1 MQQTTASRLIDR
13 ALHIADIANTD
24 FLTHTELT
32 DYMNDC
38 YKALYQNIIEANLD
52 LFTVEAHLVGTSGV
66 YQLPWDCYQVKE
78 IKNPIT
84 GTQII
89 RKTSSMGKYS
99 NGYTIKNNAI
109 IIDGINP
116 GPVVIAYWRIPYF
129 ISIPNKTVECNISA
143 NEIIDTSVNNILYK
157 DGNYLAVWTPKGLV
171 STNIDYHE
179 NEEYHLVQD
188 QQVLISGT
196 VENEDGNQDYC
207 VLADLNGNNIWE
219 TDKKPFKYIKSD
231 DGIVYIGY
239 KSKGKLD
246 VYKLDKLIAT
256 LDKPQQG
263 NEYVC
268 IDHNFYEVPK
278 GAFPIGLFD
287 SRPAYTYDDT
297 LCLINPNKSVIKE
310 QLDLPI
316 MKADAQLKYGIIS
329 NGKIYS
335 NIPDTIIDFPNNI
348 LYELL
353 AYRLAQCFL
362 AKQGAKNDGVQAMY
376 NSIKQQFFASIDVNP
391 DFQRMRNVR

>member
-1 MQQTTASRLIDR
+1 MQQITASKLIDR

-38 YKALYQNIIEANLD
+38 YKSIYQNIIEANLD

-89 RKTSSMGKYS
+89 RKTSSMGKYA
-99 NGYTIKNNAI
+99 NGYSIKNNAI

-116 GPVVIAYWRIPYF
+116 GPVVIVYWRIPYF
-129 ISIPNKTVECNISA
+129 ISIPNKTVECNISS
-143 NEIIDTSVNNILYK
+143 NEIIDTSQNNILYK
-157 DGNYLAVWTPKGLV
+157 DGNYLAVWTPKGSV
-171 STNIDYHE
+171 STNIDYHD
-179 NEEYHLVQD
+179 NETYKLVQD
-188 QQVLISGT
+188 QQILVAGT
-196 VENEDGNQDYC
+196 VENEDESQDYC
-207 VLADLNGNNIWE
+207 VLVDLNGKNIWE
-219 TDKKPFKYIKSD
+219 SDKKPFKYIKSD
-231 DGIVYIGY
+231 DGIVYLGY

-263 NEYVC
+263 NEYIC
-268 IDHNFYEVPK
+268 INHNFYEVPEN
-278 GAFPIGLFD
+278 AFPIGLFD
-287 SRPAYTYDDT
+287 SRPAYTIDET

-310 QLDLPI
+310 PLELPI

-335 NIPDTIIDFPNNI
+335 NIPDTIIDFPNNV

-353 AYRLAQCFL
+353 SYRLAICFL
-362 AKQGAKNDGVQAMY
+362 AKQNAESAGVQSMYDAM
-376 NSIKQQFFASIDVNP
+376 KKQFFSSLDANAGY
-391 DFQRMRNVR
+391 QRMNNVR

>member
-1 MQQTTASRLIDR
+1 MQQITASKLIDR

-32 DYMNDC
+32 DYMNDS

-52 LFTVEAHLVGTSGV
+52 LFTCEAHLVGTSGV
-66 YQLPWDCYQVKE
+66 YQLPFDCYQIKE

-99 NGYTIKNNAI
+99 NGYSIKNNAI

-116 GPVVIAYWRIPYF
+116 GPVVIVYWRIPYF
-129 ISIPNKTVECNISA
+129 ISIPNKTIECNISS

-157 DGNYLAVWTPKGLV
+157 DGNYLAVWTPKGSI
-171 STNIDYHE
+171 STNIDYHD
-179 NEEYHLVQD
+179 NETYKLVQD
-188 QQVLISGT
+188 QQILVAGT
-196 VENEDGNQDYC
+196 VENEDESQDYC
-207 VLADLNGNNIWE
+207 VLVDLDGNNIWE
-219 TDKKPFKYIKSD
+219 SDKKPDMFIKAD
-231 DGIVYIGY
+231 NGLVYLGY
-239 KSKGKLD
+239 KNEDKLE
-246 VYKLDKLIAT
+246 VYKLDKLQWAV
-256 LDKPQQG
+256 DEG
-263 NEYVC
+263 NYIVINNEIY
-268 IDHNFYEVPK
+268 DAPEN
-278 GAFPIGLFD
+278 AFPIGLFD
-287 SRPAYTYDDT
+287 NRPAYTIDET

-310 QLDLPI
+310 PLELPI

-335 NIPDTIIDFPNNI
+335 NVPDTIIDFPNNI

-353 AYRLAQCFL
+353 SYRLAICFL
-362 AKQGAKNDGVQAMY
+362 AKQNAESAGVQSMY
-376 NSIKQQFFASIDVNP
+376 DAAKRQFFSSMDANP

>member
-1 MQQTTASRLIDR
+1 MQQITASKLIDR

-32 DYMNDC
+32 DYMNDS

-52 LFTVEAHLVGTSGV
+52 LFTCEAHLVGTSGV
-66 YQLPWDCYQVKE
+66 YQLPWDCYQIKE

-99 NGYTIKNNAI
+99 NGYSIKNNAI

-116 GPVVIAYWRIPYF
+116 GPVVIVYWRIPYF
-129 ISIPNKTVECNISA
+129 ISIPNKTIECNISSD
-143 NEIIDTSVNNILYK
+143 EIIDTSVNNILYK
-157 DGNYLAVWTPKGLV
+157 DGNYLAVWTPKGSI
-171 STNIDYHE
+171 STNIDYHD
-179 NEEYHLVQD
+179 NETYKLVQD
-188 QQVLISGT
+188 QQVLVAGT

-207 VLADLNGNNIWE
+207 VLVDLCANNIWE
-219 TDKKPFKYIKSD
+219 SDKKPFKYIKSD

-256 LDKPQQG
+256 LDKPQQD

-287 SRPAYTYDDT
+287 NRPAYTIDET

-310 QLDLPI
+310 PLELPI

-362 AKQGAKNDGVQAMY
+362 AKQNAESAGVQSMY
-376 NSIKQQFFASIDVNP
+376 DAAKRQFFSSMDANP